1 MIPSTD
7 FDRLITS
14 WLEAAGP
21 ADLGRETIDAAL
33 QTAQGRRQRRGLLAW
48 LVGPGSWPAYGAR
61 RGFTALPAI
70 LRIALLVGLVLALLG
85 GTLYVGGQVLRP
97 LFEALVVP
105 APSASPAATATSSP
119 AATTTSEALPPGA
132 WVAKKPDNMSFGQ
145 PMKPMM
151 TLVVGPT
158 TRVRLSNGNR
168 VFPTFVFESSMTV
181 VADHQVRLVMTSL
194 RVPPPNESGM
204 FYNDQVVIDQLW
216 LASCKLGDVGLYTWS
231 ISADGALL
239 TLASDG
245 DACPS
250 REAVLARTW
259 NAHEIIQDSRWEAAK
274 PDNLSFGSVS
284 TAGET
289 PLMLHLNTA
298 AVGTLAVVTLPVPG
312 FEPYPSWFDSTVTR
326 AGDDWEFTSIA
337 GYGPGTPVSVDGRVL
352 AECNVGDVGRYV
364 ESLSADGSQ
373 LTLASAGDACPSREA
388 VLARTWAMFFDALP

>member
-33 QTAQGRRQRRGLLAW
+33 QAARGRRQRRGLLAW

-85 GTLYVGGQVLRP
+85 GTLYVGGRVLRP
-97 LFEALVVP
+97 LREAVMVP
-105 APSASPAATATSSP
+105 DASASPAATA
-119 AATTTSEALPPGA
+119 TSEALPPGA
-132 WVAKKPDNMSFGQ
+132 WVAKMPDNMSFGD
-145 PMKPMM
+145 PSGPKTM

-158 TRVRLSNGNR
+158 TRVRLFASSASAP
-168 VFPTFVFESSMTV
+168 VAAFESSMTV
-181 VADHQVRLVMTSL
+181 VADHQVRLVITSVTSL
-194 RVPPPNESGM
+194 GWSLGFESGTP
-204 FYNDQVVIDQLW
+204 VTIDHLW
-216 LASCKLGDVGLYTWS
+216 LAGCKLGDVGLYTWS

-259 NAHEIIQDSRWEAAK
+259 STHESPFGVWAAPSDVPFRHQRAVHEK
-274 PDNLSFGSVS
+274 MLLDL
-284 TAGET
+284 GES
-289 PLMLHLNTA
+289 
-298 AVGTLAVVTLPVPG
+298 AVVRLPLS
-312 FEPYPSWFDSTVTR
+312 YPEFGWYDSTVTR
-326 AGDDWEFTSIA
+326 AGDYWEFTSIA
-337 GYGPGTPVSVDGRVL
+337 VTPRLPIEDGGGDWPVPDGFL
-352 AECNVGDVGRYV
+352 PAGCNLGDVGRYV
-364 ESLSADGSQ
+364 WSLSADGSQ
-373 LTLASAGDACPSREA
+373 LTLASVGDACPSREA
-388 VLARTWAMFFDALP
+388 VLARTWGRP

>member
-33 QTAQGRRQRRGLLAW
+33 QAARGRRQRRGLLAW

-85 GTLYVGGQVLRP
+85 GTLYVGGRVLRP
-97 LFEALVVP
+97 LRGAVMVP
-105 APSASPAATATSSP
+105 DASASPAATA
-119 AATTTSEALPPGA
+119 TSEALPPGA
-132 WVAKKPDNMSFGQ
+132 WVAKMPDNMSFGD
-145 PMKPMM
+145 PSGPKTM

-158 TRVRLSNGNR
+158 TRVRLSCCNA
-168 VFPTFVFESSMTV
+168 VFPVAVFESSMTV
-181 VADHQVRLVMTSL
+181 VADHQVRLVITSL
-194 RVPPPNESGM
+194 RVPASNESG
-204 FYNDQVVIDQLW
+204 NPTADQVAIDQLW
-216 LASCKLGDVGLYTWS
+216 LAGCKLGDVGLYTWS

-259 NAHEIIQDSRWEAAK
+259 NAHEIPFGGWDAVK

-289 PLMLHLNTA
+289 MTLSLGTA
-298 AVGTLAVVTLPVPG
+298 AVVTLPVSAS
-312 FEPYPSWFDSTVTR
+312 EPYPSWFDSRVTR
-326 AGDDWEFTSIA
+326 AGDYWEFTSIA

-352 AECNVGDVGRYV
+352 AECKLGDVGRYV
-364 ESLSADGSQ
+364 SSLSADASQ

-388 VLARTWAMFFDALP
+388 VLARTWDFSAPP

>member
-33 QTAQGRRQRRGLLAW
+33 QAARGRRQRRGLLAW

-97 LFEALVVP
+97 LFETLVVP

-119 AATTTSEALPPGA
+119 AATATSEASPLGA
-132 WVAKKPDNMSFGQ
+132 WVAKRPDNMSFGQ
-145 PMKPMM
+145 PMGTTMI
-151 TLVVGPT
+151 LAVGPT
-158 TRVRLSNGNR
+158 TRVRLSSGNR
-168 VFPTFVFESSMTV
+168 QFPTFVFESSMTV

-194 RVPPPNESGM
+194 RVPAPNESGM
-204 FYNDQVVIDQLW
+204 FYNDQVAIDGLW
-216 LASCKLGDVGLYTWS
+216 VAGCKLGDVGLYTWS

-259 NAHEIIQDSRWEAAK
+259 STHESPFGVWAAPSDVPFRHQRAVHEK
-274 PDNLSFGSVS
+274 MLLDL
-284 TAGET
+284 GES
-289 PLMLHLNTA
+289 
-298 AVGTLAVVTLPVPG
+298 AVVRLPLS
-312 FEPYPSWFDSTVTR
+312 YPEFGWYDSTVTR
-326 AGDDWEFTSIA
+326 AGDYWEFTSIA
-337 GYGPGTPVSVDGRVL
+337 VTPRLPIEDGGGDWPVPDGFL
-352 AECNVGDVGRYV
+352 PAGCNLGDVGRYV
-364 ESLSADGSQ
+364 WSLSADGSQ
-373 LTLASAGDACPSREA
+373 LTLASVGDACPSREA
-388 VLARTWAMFFDALP
+388 VLARTWGFLAPP